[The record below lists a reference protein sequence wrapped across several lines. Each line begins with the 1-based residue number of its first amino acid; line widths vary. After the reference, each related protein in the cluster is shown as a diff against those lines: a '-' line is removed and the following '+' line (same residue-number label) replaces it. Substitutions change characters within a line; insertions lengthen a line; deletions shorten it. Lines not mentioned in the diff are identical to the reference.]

1 MISHGV
7 MESVATLNH
16 LPPRED
22 WVTPWCS
29 GLLLRKHRP
38 DIFTGFLLV
47 SRGGGGRVR
56 GGRWGGEGGQN
67 KSRPYVRQKRNAV
80 TVADGPRR
88 CCVR

>member
-1 MISHGV
+1 MLSQGV

-38 DIFTGFLLV
+38 DIFTGFLAGV
-47 SRGGGGRVR
+47 PGWRREGEGREVGGGGWGWGR
-56 GGRWGGEGGQN
+56 GSKQI
-67 KSRPYVRQKRNAV
+67 
-80 TVADGPRR
+80 
-88 CCVR
+88 